1 MRVSNVVQVTITL
14 KLFVVQRIRPFPDR
28 FVGLF
33 TRVPTRSQLGDAFEH
48 KAELAAHGLGIAA
61 LDFEPLR
68 AFIRKLPRGPIE
80 SCQYKQGM
88 IAVDENEPLYLP

>member
-1 MRVSNVVQVTITL
+1 MRVSNIVQVTIML
-14 KLFVVQRIRPFPDR
+14 SPSAVLPMKSLPGR

-48 KAELAAHGLGIAA
+48 KADLAAHGLGITP

-80 SCQYKQGM
+80 SCHYQKGM